1 MHDDIPSME
10 ERDSQ
15 RVLLDEFDVSL
26 ALWKAL
32 SIGKKLEEFD
42 LIIRDARG
50 RFEYGADFKKVT
62 RILGPRP
69 LASALPLRIRA
80 KVYFFSHGENC
91 YTMGFEQKARYC
103 ELKKPKIAVLLKE
116 ADYAKALKLLQRVR
130 EMAEKVDRH
139 QRAAEEVQAELD
151 RLAGY
156 RKSALMN
163 LTLCQWKLGLWADL
177 LATSATVLQE
187 LEPRSAKIFYRHC
200 LALFE
205 KKDFHLLLQK
215 YQAFLLENPAVEQE
229 FPELLALQQKAAA
242 LEQKIKSKEKHMY
255 AGLLAALSE

>member
-10 ERDSQ
+10 ERDTQ
-15 RVLLDEFDVSL
+15 RILLDEFDVSH
-26 ALWKAL
+26 AFWKAL

-42 LIIRDARG
+42 LIINETRD
-50 RFEYGADFKKVT
+50 RFEYGADYKKVAK
-62 RILGPRP
+62 ILGTRP
-69 LASALPLRIRA
+69 LASVLPLRIRA

-103 ELKKPKIAVLLKE
+103 DLKKPKIAVLLKE
-116 ADYAKALKLLQRVR
+116 GEYAKALKLLLKVR

-139 QRAAEEVQAELD
+139 QRAPEEVQAELD

-177 LATSATVLQE
+177 LATSSTVLQE
-187 LEPRSAKIFYRHC
+187 LDPSSAKIFYRHC

-205 KKDFHLLLQK
+205 KKDYHLLLEK
-215 YQAFLLENPAVEQE
+215 HAAFVQANPGVEAE
-229 FPELLALQQKAAA
+229 FPELLALQKKAAS
-242 LEQKIKSKEKHMY
+242 LEQRIKSKEKHMY
-255 AGLLAALSE
+255 AGLLAALTE